1 MILSK
6 YFSLLFFFFSLV
18 SCQSQVNSFNS
29 YFPETYVG
37 LSDGA
42 KISFLENGSYYYGGV
57 EKRFSYTDC
66 SDDDFLCISSV
77 VLDFSIPKSIDG
89 KTSWENKGVRYK
101 LLYAD
106 NDQMIVT
113 SALTCS
119 LIEARKSFIKEE
131 LDQLRREL
139 KLSEGVYK
147 ESKTEALYQYIKSV
161 GDQVSYLEYNL
172 KTPACNDAKL
182 NWRGTLYVYSKQKGL
197 IFITHNYSVRSD
209 PSGIQKGLRFYAADG
224 KI

>member
-1 MILSK
+1 MKASK
-6 YFSLLFFFFSLV
+6 YFSLFFFFFFLV
-18 SCQSQVNSFNS
+18 SCQSQINSFNS
-29 YFPETYVG
+29 YFPETYVR

-42 KISFLENGSYYYGGV
+42 KISFLENGSYYYGEV
-57 EKRFSYTDC
+57 EKRFYYTDC

-89 KTSWENKGVRYK
+89 KNSWENKGVRYK

-106 NDQMIVT
+106 KDQMIVT

-131 LDQLRREL
+131 LDQTRREL
-139 KLSEGVYK
+139 KLSEGFYK
-147 ESKTEALYQYIKSV
+147 ESKTEALYRYIKSV
-161 GDQVSYLEYNL
+161 EDRVSYLEYNL
-172 KTPACNDAKL
+172 EAPDCDDAKL

-197 IFITHNYSVRSD
+197 IFMTHNYSVMSD
-209 PSGIQKGLRFYAADG
+209 PSGIQKELGYYSII
-224 KI
+224 K